1 MTELV
6 GAGAGLVV
14 AGLVVAGAGLVM
26 AVLAMA
32 WAGLLAV
39 DLIAVGLIVAGVIV
53 LVVCPKYIKQLNNL
67 QTSTYKN
74 DALFVRLQYIE
85 DVYFISSL
93 FVTILK
99 FKYNLNM

>member
-6 GAGAGLVV
+6 GAGMVVAGTGLVV
-14 AGLVVAGAGLVM
+14 AGLVVAGLVM
-26 AVLAMA
+26 AVLVMA

-39 DLIAVGLIVAGVIV
+39 GLIAVGLIVAGVA
-53 LVVCPKYIKQLNNL
+53 CPKYIKQLNNL
-67 QTSTYKN
+67 PTSTYKN